1 MGIQT
6 HWIQDFKGFS
16 DKASPGAS
24 PIITNDLMN
33 VKMVHGQVRPRN
45 GLNKYNAISDV
56 SSAEIIGLF
65 NFPRSGTTNPGT
77 HQLIRMLPTKLEYLS
92 GGSWVDGT
100 GTALTGAVTT
110 RPQHALIDDTFV
122 FTNEGEDLPRKFT
135 GAGTSSSIAGGTSP
149 YCKAI
154 QHYLGFLM
162 LGNISDSGS
171 FADLVDGSRTIRYS
185 DDWDNDWVL
194 CNGTEIVLWETAGAL
209 LRMLVLG
216 RDLMCY
222 KDDGLIRVTWV
233 GGNVVFKQEKVDFDI
248 GFVSPLAIR
257 AVNDEV
263 HIGLG
268 NDGVLYAITS
278 SEVTPLTYD
287 SLYKTVPTTLSLG
300 KLKYARMADN
310 PEEGVLYL
318 FYDRTGLS
326 GQLLDSYVAF
336 NYRDKTVVKGRLG
349 KQIIS
354 CETFRPTSLAA
365 IDLVLGTATLVEE
378 FDTGTGVDDDG
389 AAISSYWTTGPQNL
403 SEEGWL
409 VGSRLIFDKPTGKA
423 PYVEVSVAVNG
434 SNSFEF
440 PEVFRISGG
449 AVDDDFVEVSYRPP
463 AIFGNFFNLKVKFKS
478 SSLNAGVELRRV
490 GLEIS
495 SMRTIRTR
503 PERESEV
510 LSL

>member
-1 MGIQT
+1 MPPQT

-24 PIITNDLMN
+24 PVITNDLLN
-33 VKMVHGQVRPRN
+33 VKALHGQIRPR
-45 GLNKYNAISDV
+45 GGMSEYSDITSA

-65 NFPRSGTTNPGT
+65 NYPLVSGTN
-77 HQLIRMLPTKLEYLS
+77 QLLRMLPTKLEKL
-92 GGSWVDGT
+92 GVGSWSDVT
-100 GTALTGAVTT
+100 GTALTGSATT
-110 RPQHALIDDTFV
+110 RPQHTIIDDTLV
-122 FTNEGEDLPRKFT
+122 FTNEGEDLPRKYT
-135 GAGTSSSIAGGTSP
+135 GSGNSSSIAAGTSP
-149 YCKAI
+149 YGKAI
-154 QHYLGFLM
+154 QAYLGFLM
-162 LGNISDSGS
+162 LGNVSDSGTFS
-171 FADLVDGSRTIRYS
+171 DVTDGHRIIRYS
-185 DDWDNDWVL
+185 DDWDNDWTL
-194 CNGTEIVLWETAGAL
+194 CNGTEIVLWETPGSL

-233 GGNVVFKQEKVDFDI
+233 GGNVVFKQEKMDFNI

-287 SLYKTVPTTLSLG
+287 SLYKTVPNTISLG
-300 KLKYARMADN
+300 KLKYARMTDN

-349 KQIIS
+349 KQILS
-354 CETFRPTSLAA
+354 CETFKPTSIAP
-365 IDLVLGTATLVEE
+365 IDIVLGTATLVEE
-378 FDTGTGVDDDG
+378 FDTHATATDDDG
-389 AAISSYWTTGPQNL
+389 TAISSYWTTGPQNF

-409 VGSRLIFDKPTGKA
+409 VGARLIFDKPTGKN
-423 PYVEVSVAVNG
+423 PHVEVSVAVDG
-434 SNSFEF
+434 SNSFQF
-440 PEVFRISGG
+440 PETFRIVGG
-449 AVDDDFVEVSYRPP
+449 ASDDDFVEVSYRPP
-463 AIFGNFFNLKVKFKS
+463 AVYGNFFNIKVKFKS
-478 SSLNAGVELRRV
+478 SSLAAGTELRRV
-490 GLEIS
+490 GLEINQ
-495 SMRTIRTR
+495 TKAIRTK
-503 PERESEV
+503 PVRESD
-510 LSL
+510 SLAL